1 MSIIE
6 MIDAREVLDSR
17 GNPTVQ
23 VDVFLESG
31 AYGRFTVPSGAST
44 GSYEALELRDG
55 DKTRYNGKG
64 VLKATNNIKTI
75 ISPDLIGEDVMDQL
89 YIDNRMLEIDGT
101 ENKSKLGANAIL
113 GVSVA
118 CARAASEYLAIPL
131 YRYIGGINAKVLP
144 APMINILNG
153 GKHAD
158 SGLDIQEFLI
168 IPIRGESYSD
178 IVRMGSEVFY
188 ALKGILNQKGYST
201 SYGDEGGFAPKLRTN
216 GEAFELILE
225 AIDKTNYKIDRDIVL
240 GFDAAANEF
249 YKDGTYR
256 LKEFSKPVNSDKVIE
271 LYEKWV
277 KDYHIL
283 NIEDGLSEDDWDGWK
298 HLNEKLGMKTQLVG
312 DDLFVTNINR
322 LKRGISENSA
332 NSILIKLN
340 QIGTLT
346 ETLDTIRYAQNN
358 GWTCVVSHRSGE
370 TSDTTIAD
378 LAVAMNTGFIKTG
391 SVQRQERIDKYNR
404 LMEIEEEMYGE
415 SIFPGIGAFTSIEKT
430 E

>member
-23 VDVFLESG
+23 VDVLLESG

-55 DKTRYNGKG
+55 DKSRYNGKG
-64 VLKATNNIKTI
+64 VLKAVNNIKTI
-75 ISPDLIGEDVMDQL
+75 ISPDLIGEDVLDQL

-118 CARAASEYLAIPL
+118 CARAASEYLTIPL
-131 YRYIGGINAKVLP
+131 YRYIGGTNAKILP
-144 APMINILNG
+144 VPMINILNG

-168 IPIRGESYSD
+168 MPIKGENYSD

-188 ALKGILNQKGYST
+188 ALKGILKQKGYST
-201 SYGDEGGFAPKLRTN
+201 SYGDEGGFAPKLKTN

-225 AIDKTNYKIDRDIVL
+225 AIDKTDYKIDKDIVL

-256 LKEFSKPVNSDKVIE
+256 LKEFPKPVNSDKVIE

-283 NIEDGLSEDDWDGWK
+283 SIEDGLFEDDWAGWK
-298 HLNEKLGMKTQLVG
+298 HLNEKLGMKIQLVG

-340 QIGTLT
+340 QIGSLT

-391 SVQRQERIDKYNR
+391 SVQRQERTDKYNR
-404 LMEIEEEMYGE
+404 LMEIEDEMFGE